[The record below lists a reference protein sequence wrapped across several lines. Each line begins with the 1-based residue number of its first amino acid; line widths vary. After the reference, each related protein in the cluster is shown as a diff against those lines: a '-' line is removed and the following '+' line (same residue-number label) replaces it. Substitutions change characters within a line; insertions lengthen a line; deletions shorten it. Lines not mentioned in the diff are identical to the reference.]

1 MHGMIVLFSGAP
13 VAVVCMAVAMES
25 AKVVIAAWLAHRWGE
40 VFWLWRL
47 VLVVFAVGVASINAA
62 GVYSQLVAAHVGPLG
77 AAAAGLEMHD
87 TEAAARIEVATG
99 RVADLDRRL
108 GQIDGAIEAA
118 TKRGR
123 TNAALS
129 AIADQRKA
137 RAALATEREQAAK
150 ALADLKAERGAAA
163 ARGRASE
170 AEAAPVMYV
179 AQLFGIEGD
188 AERIIRWLIAAMVMC
203 CDPLALALTAAIA
216 ARRSRRWQ
224 RGAA

>member
-1 MHGMIVLFSGAP
+1 
-13 VAVVCMAVAMES
+13 
-25 AKVVIAAWLAHRWGE
+25 
-40 VFWLWRL
+40 
-47 VLVVFAVGVASINAA
+47 
-62 GVYSQLVAAHVGPLG
+62 
-77 AAAAGLEMHD
+77 MHD